1 MRIAFA
7 GDCHASFP
15 TESHYEGL
23 PGSTFSSA
31 ATTTAAS
38 RTTAAGTVSP
48 ASTTATKPTP
58 SSTLFA
64 RTSHIY
70 GERPILELGA
80 MKLADRFLSFF
91 LGFHFHKG
99 KTFGTP
105 SVAISNQGSGLH
117 CAGLRKQVSQI
128 VL

>member
-1 MRIAFA
+1 MHSLLVPSLR
-7 GDCHASFP
+7 
-15 TESHYEGL
+15 L

-31 ATTTAAS
+31 STTTAAAS
-38 RTTAAGTVSP
+38 RTTTTRTVSP
-48 ASTTATKPTP
+48 SSSTTATKPAA
-58 SSTLFA
+58 SSSLFA

-80 MKLADRFLSFF
+80 MKLADRFLSFL

-99 KTFGTP
+99 KALGTP
-105 SVAISNQGSGLH
+105 SIAISNQGSGLH

>member
-1 MRIAFA
+1 MFQ
-7 GDCHASFP
+7 SLLVP
-15 TESHYEGL
+15 LLGL

-31 ATTTAAS
+31 STTTAAS
-38 RTTAAGTVSP
+38 WTTATRTVSP
-48 ASTTATKPTP
+48 SASTTATKPAS
-58 SSTLFA
+58 SSTFFA

-70 GERPILELGA
+70 GKGTILELGA
-80 MKLADRFLSFF
+80 MELADRFFSFL

-99 KTFGTP
+99 KALGTP
-105 SVAISNQGSGLH
+105 SIAISNQGSGLH